1 MVAYLCSGKRVALP
15 FAPGS
20 AARCP
25 ADLSDLLLQDVEA
38 KVQARTTR
46 IDDAISSVQALVQRA
61 RLGLESSVHLPFGF
75 GKLWDTKYATFKLWE
90 TGKRR
95 DLYPENWI
103 HWDELRLAKGSDSLR
118 RLERQLKR
126 GVLTVPKPSSSLSWS
141 GQEVPESQLDD
152 LQSVELV
159 SLTASGSS
167 LIGQPRH
174 SGQLSLLA
182 QLPADN
188 TDAIRKLD
196 GAGQPS
202 GANDKASAVQKGQL
216 PLWEEAAVKLG
227 TTFVQ
232 VAAASTPI
240 ATGSFEPSAG
250 LNGAANTIDEFFFW
264 LTPGRSF
271 NDEDA
276 KQNLTL
282 GQTPPDPAC
291 DWDPTRG
298 KLGNLLQW
306 NARNVF
312 YLNWCR
318 VRSGQVGVARQSDQA
333 IEHGGLDTPLLG
345 FVGRKADFLLFSI
358 NGMSSFQY
366 DMARDYVDVLAA
378 DASTAGQTGSVA
390 NIDTS
395 HVPKNLAAYPFFIHF
410 DPGAPPIPL
419 SNFSI
424 ALSVASTLTS
434 KGCFDEA
441 LKWIELAFNAQA
453 SPLNLNNSWDQQSQA
468 TPAVVKDRAALLEY
482 LEVLL
487 NWAESSCSQSDSAS
501 RRRAL
506 VCLSLA
512 AKILGA
518 TPDTVVLDDTAPESM
533 TIGNFKP
540 SATPLSDRLMKAYSS
555 VAHNLAVLSEGQG
568 PTSALAPY
576 GGNTVVSSLHSPHS
590 RHLYRFSYLLPRA
603 RELAEAACSLGGQL
617 LSALEKGDSEYLAS
631 LQTGYERQVASVG
644 LESRKDQFRAAD
656 WDVQNLEISLQK
668 TLNEL
673 SYTQTL
679 IRNGN
684 NAKETGFEV
693 STGVSLGSHT
703 AATAILAAAEGVSSV
718 PDVYVGGA
726 GVMGSP
732 LEFNKITGGSSL
744 GSALNFAASILNT
757 GAESAN
763 TIANM
768 LLVQSGWDR
777 RRDEWLHQAD
787 TLTVDL
793 EVLESQKLAADRRRE
808 IALADLNAG
817 QRQIERATEVQDF
830 VRDKTSSFDL
840 YLYLQRE
847 AAVLYRQSYDM
858 ALQAAREAQEMM
870 RYELRPTG
878 ITGPPPD
885 LLADCAWDGIHQGLA
900 AGERLSLALRAMDR
914 AYTTANVREYE
925 LTKQFSLNMH
935 FPAAFLQ
942 LKATGRCDFS
952 PAEWMFDMDYPG
964 HYLRRIKDVSLS
976 IPCVIGPYTGVHCRL
991 ELQRSTIRLRPDL
1004 LDGQRYEC
1012 TTPATDA
1019 RFVHLY
1025 GARQAI
1031 ATSHGAADSG
1041 LFEVGFHD
1049 DRYLPFEYAGAVA
1062 TWSLELPPENNAMD
1076 MASLTDVM
1084 VTLQYTAR
1092 EGGET
1097 LRRAA
1102 RLAARK
1108 RLPGGGERLFD
1119 VRTEFPDAG
1128 RRCSGGY
1135 GMLKFPDGMGLI
1147 REMYLLCRY
1156 EVQDTIV
1163 PGAVLAGTRRA

>member
-1 MVAYLCSGKRVALP
+1 
-15 FAPGS
+15 
-20 AARCP
+20 
-25 ADLSDLLLQDVEA
+25 
-38 KVQARTTR
+38 
-46 IDDAISSVQALVQRA
+46 
-61 RLGLESSVHLPFGF
+61 
-75 GKLWDTKYATFKLWE
+75 
-90 TGKRR
+90 
-95 DLYPENWI
+95 
-103 HWDELRLAKGSDSLR
+103 
-118 RLERQLKR
+118 
-126 GVLTVPKPSSSLSWS
+126 
-141 GQEVPESQLDD
+141 
-152 LQSVELV
+152 
-159 SLTASGSS
+159 
-167 LIGQPRH
+167 
-174 SGQLSLLA
+174 
-182 QLPADN
+182 
-188 TDAIRKLD
+188 
-196 GAGQPS
+196 
-202 GANDKASAVQKGQL
+202 
-216 PLWEEAAVKLG
+216 
-227 TTFVQ
+227 
-232 VAAASTPI
+232 
-240 ATGSFEPSAG
+240 
-250 LNGAANTIDEFFFW
+250 
-264 LTPGRSF
+264 
-271 NDEDA
+271 
-276 KQNLTL
+276 
-282 GQTPPDPAC
+282 
-291 DWDPTRG
+291 
-298 KLGNLLQW
+298 
-306 NARNVF
+306 
-312 YLNWCR
+312 
-318 VRSGQVGVARQSDQA
+318 
-333 IEHGGLDTPLLG
+333 
-345 FVGRKADFLLFSI
+345 
-358 NGMSSFQY
+358 
-366 DMARDYVDVLAA
+366 
-378 DASTAGQTGSVA
+378 
-390 NIDTS
+390 
-395 HVPKNLAAYPFFIHF
+395 
-410 DPGAPPIPL
+410 
-419 SNFSI
+419 
-424 ALSVASTLTS
+424 
-434 KGCFDEA
+434 
-441 LKWIELAFNAQA
+441 
-453 SPLNLNNSWDQQSQA
+453 
-468 TPAVVKDRAALLEY
+468 
-482 LEVLL
+482 
-487 NWAESSCSQSDSAS
+487 
-501 RRRAL
+501 
-506 VCLSLA
+506 
-512 AKILGA
+512 
-518 TPDTVVLDDTAPESM
+518 M

-703 AATAILAAAEGVSSV
+703 AATAILAAAEGVSSM

-1076 MASLTDVM
+1076 MASLTDVV

-1119 VRTEFPDAG
+1119 VRTEFPDAQALLDSALRGTLRRKGQDSTDAILPLSFHRNMFPFVTGQRRFKVVRLQVFIEPEEEPAAVGSYLRLEYRPPGYEQPSAESDSDDCDTSATTEFDCVVQAEWPGLFHGVVDVAIEVLASDAG
-1128 RRCSGGY
+1128 RRRSGGY